1 MNPSL
6 SAAGM
11 PAVPR
16 NWSLGRVMTTL
27 LLSGYLFLAIE
38 IRYEHRDVVHR
49 HHNAWIPWTPIVF
62 SLLAVLAGI
71 PGVLLWNSALRNVL
85 QAIFAISLVVGA
97 MGVWFH
103 THGHPFEA
111 LEVLQAWYRSP
122 DQINENLSS
131 PPALAP
137 LAFCG
142 IGLFGFVA
150 NLKRWDT
157 R

>member
-1 MNPSL
+1 MNSPTTVGASPV
-6 SAAGM
+6 SKG
-11 PAVPR
+11 
-16 NWSLGRVMTTL
+16 NWSLGRVMTAL

-62 SLLAVLAGI
+62 SVLAVLAGI
-71 PGVLLWNSALRNVL
+71 PGVLVWEGVVRKLL
-85 QAIFAISLVVGA
+85 QVIFSISFVVGLL
-97 MGVWFH
+97 GVWFH

-111 LEVLQAWYRSP
+111 LEVLEAWYLPS
-122 DQINENLSS
+122 DQINENLSN

-150 NLKRWDT
+150 NLKLWD